1 MIDPPTPLRLFPIM
15 CGERSD
21 SHKSWI
27 PWSVIAPHE
36 AQAQSNH
43 DQTLTRLAER
53 GGLAP
58 CEAVAVLED
67 RAWHAMDQSHARR
80 RLGLLVADFIATLLP
95 STPLRISGEKETKDM
110 DTRQSSPCPTSTT
123 GSPRSQPDGSGHMP
137 TPWHVGPYYTTDVES
152 SRGRVCECSPLSAP
166 TAIANAAFIVR
177 ACNSHADL
185 LAAAK
190 RSLDWLASYQG
201 NAALPAYEQ
210 MRAAIAKAEGR

>member
-1 MIDPPTPLRLFPIM
+1 MIDPPTPLRSKCCDAAMIPGYRFCPK
-15 CGERSD
+15 CGWDAR
-21 SHKSWI
+21 
-27 PWSVIAPHE
+27 VI
-36 AQAQSNH
+36 
-43 DQTLTRLAER
+43 
-53 GGLAP
+53 
-58 CEAVAVLED
+58 
-67 RAWHAMDQSHARR
+67 
-80 RLGLLVADFIATLLP
+80 
-95 STPLRISGEKETKDM
+95 STPRRISGEKEHDM
-110 DTRQSSPCPTSTT
+110 DTRQSSPCPTSRT
-123 GSPRSQPDGSGHMP
+123 GSPRSQPDGSWHMP